1 MKMRLRL
8 SVISN
13 RIVVGSDTRHLSSP
27 SPGVLWGTLGERGG
41 LGIHQGFML
50 KSATLIYGVFRS
62 EFRAIDDLLCITG
75 AASLKSNSGRVG
87 LIMHKLCTCP
97 AFML

>member
-1 MKMRLRL
+1 MEMRLRL

-41 LGIHQGFML
+41 LGIHQGFMF
-50 KSATLIYGVFRS
+50 KSATCKYSVLRS
-62 EFRAIDDLLCITG
+62 ELSVNDKPIVYYRC
-75 AASLKSNSGRVG
+75 S
-87 LIMHKLCTCP
+87 
-97 AFML
+97 